1 MAQIIFGKMSGLND
15 SIYGKSEA
23 PIKAFLEENVKA
35 YTDMSFV
42 EKVFKMMS
50 SDNYG
55 EKLTSLTSLAQG
67 FMPVGEG
74 GAYPKDDRQ
83 EGYSKFMEHETWKD
97 SFTVTKEMM
106 EDSKLLDLNRTGAKG
121 FIDAYALTREK
132 YGASILVG
140 AVNGTSTTFRGM
152 KVDCTC
158 NDGLSIFSTA
168 HTSATGNAA
177 VQSNKFSNE
186 FSEDAL
192 GLVETAMQNFYDDNG
207 EVLTVAPDTI
217 IIANDAAMKKKVFA
231 AIGADKDPNTSNN
244 AFNYVFGRWNVITSP
259 YLNGLPKGAWIL
271 EDSKYNDNYNGLIWF
286 DRIPLTISSYV
297 DENTDNNV
305 WKGRSRFVAGC
316 NDWRGIAVAGIT
328 AGTTL
333 E

>member
-1 MAQIIFGKMSGLND
+1 MAQIVFGKMSGLND

-74 GAYPKDDRQ
+74 GAYPKDERQ
-83 EGYSKFMEHETWKD
+83 EGYSKFLEHETWKD
-97 SFTVTKEMM
+97 SFTVTREMM

-132 YGASILVG
+132 YGASILMG
-140 AVNGTSTTFRGM
+140 AVSGTSTTFRGM
-152 KVDCTC
+152 TVDCTC

-168 HTSATGNAA
+168 HTSSTGNAA
-177 VQSNKFSNE
+177 TQSNKFSNK

-192 GLVETAMQNFYDDNG
+192 GLVETAMQNYYDDNG
-207 EVLTVAPDTI
+207 EILTVTPDTI
-217 IIANDAAMKKKVFA
+217 IIPNNAAMKKSVFA
-231 AIGADKDPNTSNN
+231 AIGADKDPDTSNN
-244 AFNYVFGRWNVITSP
+244 AFNYVFGRWNVICSP
-259 YLNGLPKGAWIL
+259 YLNGLDAGVWFL

-316 NDWRGIAVAGIT
+316 NDWRSIAVAGVT
-328 AGTTL
+328 GATTL
-333 E
+333 S

>member
-15 SIYGKSEA
+15 SVYGKSEA

-152 KVDCTC
+152 TVDCTC

-177 VQSNKFSNE
+177 VQSNKFSNA
-186 FSEDAL
+186 FTADAL

-207 EVLTVAPDTI
+207 EVLTVSPDTI
-217 IIANDAAMKKKVFA
+217 IIANDAAMKKAVFA

-259 YLNGLPKGAWIL
+259 YLNGLPTGAWIL

-328 AGTTL
+328 GGTTL
-333 E
+333 Q

>member
-1 MAQIIFGKMSGLND
+1 MAQIVFGKMSGLND

-168 HTSATGNAA
+168 HTSATGNAN
-177 VQSNKFSNE
+177 VQSNKFSNA

-259 YLNGLPKGAWIL
+259 YLNNLPNGAWIL

-286 DRIPLTISSYV
+286 DRIPLTISSYI

-328 AGTTL
+328 GGTTL
-333 E
+333 S

>member
-328 AGTTL
+328 GGTTL
-333 E
+333 K

>member
-152 KVDCTC
+152 TVDCTC

-168 HTSATGNAA
+168 HTSATGNAG
-177 VQSNKFSNE
+177 VQSNKFSNT
-186 FSEDAL
+186 FSADAL

-217 IIANDAAMKKKVFA
+217 IIANDAAMKKQVFA

-259 YLNGLPKGAWIL
+259 YLNGLPTGAWIL

-328 AGTTL
+328 GGTTL
-333 E
+333 Q

>member
-1 MAQIIFGKMSGLND
+1 MAQIIFGKMSGLNN
-15 SIYGKSEA
+15 SVFGKSEA

-42 EKVFKMMS
+42 EKVFKMMT

-83 EGYSKFMEHETWKD
+83 EGYSKFLEHETWKD
-97 SFTVTKEMM
+97 SFTVTREMI

-132 YGASILVG
+132 YGAAILVG
-140 AVNGTSTTFRGM
+140 AVSGTSNTFRGM

-168 HTSATGNAA
+168 HTSATGNADT
-177 VQSNKFSNE
+177 QSNKFSNE
-186 FSEDAL
+186 FSADAL
-192 GLVETAMQNFYDDNG
+192 GLVETAMQNLFDDNG
-207 EVLTVAPDTI
+207 EVLTVSPDTI
-217 IIANDAAMKKKVFA
+217 IIANNAAMKKNVFE
-231 AIGADKDPNTSNN
+231 AIGADKDPSTSNN
-244 AFNYVFGRWNVITSP
+244 AFNYQFGRWNVITSP
-259 YLNGLPKGAWIL
+259 YLNGLPSGAWML
-271 EDSKYNDNYNGLIWF
+271 ADSRYNDNYNGLIWL

-328 AGTTL
+328 GGTTL
-333 E
+333 S

>member
-1 MAQIIFGKMSGLND
+1 MAQIIFAKTTGLNN

-35 YTDMSFV
+35 YNDMSFV
-42 EKVFKMMS
+42 EKVFKMMD

-55 EKLTSLTSLAQG
+55 EKMTSFTSLAQG

-83 EGYSKFMEHETWKD
+83 EGYSKFLEHETWKD
-97 SFTVTKEMM
+97 SFTITQEMV
-106 EDSKLLDLNRTGAKG
+106 EDSKLLDLNRTGARG

-140 AVNGTSTTFRGM
+140 AINGTTNTFRGM

-168 HTSATGNAA
+168 HTSITTSKT
-177 VQSNKFSNE
+177 QSNKFSNALDE
-186 FSEDAL
+186 TAL
-192 GLVETAMQNFYDDNG
+192 GLVETAMQNFEDDNG
-207 EVLTVAPDTI
+207 EVLTVSPDTI
-217 IIANDAAMKKKVFA
+217 IIPNDASMKKKVFEI
-231 AIGADKDPNTSNN
+231 IGSDKDPMTSNN
-244 AFNYVFGRWNVITSP
+244 GFNYQFGRWTVITSP
-259 YLNGLPKGAWIL
+259 YLNAMPKGSYIL
-271 EDSKYNDNYNGLIWF
+271 FDKKYNDNYNGMIWF
-286 DRIPLTISSYV
+286 DRIPLTVSSHI

-316 NDWRGIAVAGIT
+316 NDWRSIAVGGISG
-328 AGTTL
+328 GTTL
-333 E
+333 Q